1 MYYDVPAINQ
11 ALGFATLL
19 LNIATAALLAIFFL
33 RRRVPSLAPVA
44 SFVGSWGLW
53 FGFLLTL
60 GGLGLSLFYSEILG
74 FAPCSLCW
82 VMRIFMYSQVV
93 LFAMALWK
101 RDRSIADYSI
111 ALSVFGIFVGLYQH
125 YLQMG
130 GAGVIPCPATL
141 TEASDCAA
149 RFLFELG
156 YITFPLMGV
165 SLFAA
170 LIVTMFFVR
179 AGRSAEGR

>member
-1 MYYDVPAINQ
+1 MYYDVPAINL
-11 ALGFATLL
+11 ALGLATFA
-19 LNIATAALLAIFFL
+19 LNIATAGFLAVFL
-33 RRRVPSLAPVA
+33 SRHRVPRLAPVG
-44 SFVGSWGLW
+44 SFIGGWGLW
-53 FGFLLTL
+53 LGFLLTL

-93 LFAMALWK
+93 LFTVALWK
-101 RDRSIADYSI
+101 RDHRIADYSI

-130 GAGVIPCPATL
+130 GSAILPCPATL
-141 TEASDCAA
+141 TQASDCAS

-156 YITFPLMGV
+156 YITFPWMGM

-170 LIVTMFFVR
+170 LVVVMLFVR
-179 AGRSAEGR
+179 TERT